1 LKLEEWV
8 SLEEEARIKMP
19 ACTFCKK
26 AYEFPK
32 GTTVI
37 QKDGSVRYFCSS
49 KCRKNMEMGRTNKKV
64 KWIQKS
70 DIVKEEKAKKEA
82 SRKARIEAER
92 ADKN

>member
-1 LKLEEWV
+1 
-8 SLEEEARIKMP
+8 MP

-26 AYEFPK
+26 NYEFPR
-32 GTTVI
+32 GTTVV

-70 DIVKEEKAKKEA
+70 EILKEERAKKEV
-82 SRKARIEAER
+82 SKKARMEAIKSEKAEKAAR
-92 ADKN
+92 KTAKKK